1 MFYIYIQKK
10 HKFNLLIVI
19 GPSVNQKTTINDNQ
33 QYNTILI
40 SNFFSIESRRKPK
53 KIEVKIQ

>member
-1 MFYIYIQKK
+1 M
-10 HKFNLLIVI
+10 IVI
-19 GPSVNQKTTINDNQ
+19 GPSVDQKTTVNDNQ
-33 QYNTILI
+33 KDNTILI